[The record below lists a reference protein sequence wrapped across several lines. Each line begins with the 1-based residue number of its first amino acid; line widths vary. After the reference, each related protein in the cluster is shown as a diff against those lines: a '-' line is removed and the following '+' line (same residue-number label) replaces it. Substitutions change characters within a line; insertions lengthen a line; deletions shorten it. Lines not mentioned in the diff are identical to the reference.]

1 MANHYD
7 YEVNRN
13 VSVSKELWELTDE
26 LMKKNRGGFIP
37 PDLFE
42 IISNYP

>member
-1 MANHYD
+1 MANYYD

-13 VSVSKELWELTDE
+13 ISVSKELWELTDKWMRE
-26 LMKKNRGGFIP
+26 NWRGFMP
-37 PDLFE
+37 PDMFE